1 MLIKIDSHF
10 RRLGLN
16 SGAVI
21 HVGAH
26 EAEER
31 EIYLDLNLA
40 PRVWIEAQPSL
51 ATALSARLHAPEDQV
66 VQGAAWSERGMS
78 FDFNVSSNSQS
89 SSVLEFGT
97 HSESYP
103 DVTYI
108 QTVKVKSIVLED
120 VLSDLESV
128 TLLNLDI
135 QGAELQALR
144 GAGRALG
151 KVKAIY
157 TEVNF
162 EKVYKD
168 CALIGEIDDYLREF
182 GFKRV
187 LTFRTMDGW
196 GDALYLSKNT
206 RRRLS
211 PSIWITRNQIRFIYL
226 LELRAP
232 KITKHLAAIIYKLG
246 SLRKPW
252 SS

>member
-1 MLIKIDSHF
+1 MLIEIESLFK
-10 RRLGLN
+10 RLGLAQ
-16 SGAVI
+16 GCVV

-31 EIYLDLNLA
+31 ELYLKLNLT

-51 ATALSARLHAPEDQV
+51 IVALSKRMHAPEDQLL
-66 VQGAAWSERGMS
+66 QGAAWSERGIS

-97 HSESYP
+97 HSRNYP
-103 DVTYI
+103 DVTNVR
-108 QTVKVKSIVLED
+108 TVKVKSMVLED
-120 VLSDLESV
+120 VLSELENV

-144 GAGRALG
+144 GAGRDLA

-162 EKVYKD
+162 EEVYKE
-168 CALIGEIDDYLREF
+168 CALIGELDKYLKEF

-187 LTFRTMDGW
+187 LTFSTQAGW
-196 GDALYLSKNT
+196 GDALYLSKNST
-206 RRRLS
+206 PRLS
-211 PSIWITRNQIRFIYL
+211 PHIWAEKNRLRFQWF
-226 LELRAP
+226 LEWGSS
-232 KITKHLAAIIYKLG
+232 KLG
-246 SLRKPW
+246 NFLASE
-252 SS
+252 